1 MKKITYFLWLVC
13 TSLFSGI
20 AAHATSETTL
30 LTTSNGLPG
39 TLSNGQYTFESET
52 LTTKNP
58 FKFMRLTFFDTD
70 GHNTFADNFKFVC
83 ISEFYLEKADG
94 TEIPLTAS
102 NFSTNATETLE
113 HNNANPTRG
122 DLSQLCDDVTNDANN
137 YWHSSW
143 SSSIG
148 EYHYLQ
154 IALPE
159 EIGDITSYKLKWIT
173 RNANNSPI
181 SLAVT
186 TGATA
191 EEVRN
196 DFQWSDNYNVFK
208 ILNSDNGLPG
218 TNSSSQDFKSWTS
231 ELITFDKPIDHL
243 IFKVIGTN
251 TGARFGDYTFFTL
264 SEFKIIK
271 EDGTNVELSASNF
284 FCNAL
289 TTNGNDAKGG
299 VAALCDN
306 NNSTYLHTAYNGN
319 GTNPNTYHKLVI
331 TLPEALSSFKI
342 AFDSRNNNN
351 VPKMVQ
357 LIGYN
362 TTANTEIEE
371 GVYRI
376 ISANTGF
383 NESKSIT
390 GGTITNS
397 FRTNQGGWTKT
408 NVNDPEQYWL
418 IKGNTADGY
427 TLQNYHFG
435 NKKYL
440 STAET
445 GQGKRSNM
453 ANEGSNYRFG
463 YLGEDQF
470 NIFLKNSNV
479 PLHCENQADGV
490 SQSSLTTWQGGAN
503 SPSSW
508 TLEKVE
514 EIDAARISLN
524 SALDGVVSYNGVAD
538 NAIGSNPG
546 QITTDLTLDQVK
558 EKVTALNNSYTTA
571 QEAYNGT
578 DINAMQTAYAT
589 LAAAKANVP
598 TPNAMVAGKYY
609 RLKGSVS
616 STYAVAGD
624 AGSQMPMAQLD
635 NNNQATSIFYYNNNK
650 LLAYGNGYYIYNTRE
665 IGSLGN
671 ASTWAFTSS
680 SNKLGSMTIKA
691 TSGVTGGNGT
701 WMYDNYNNVK
711 KVDRNGAYAAN
722 NCDWFIEEV
731 TNLPVSVSAAG
742 YATLYAPVALTIPAG
757 VEAYTVAF
765 EDGKAK
771 LTPITETIP
780 ANTGVVI
787 EATEGTYNFAI
798 TTTGATATTALTG
811 NVATANVDA
820 DATAYILGKGTQGVG
835 FYKLNSTDRTIKGGR
850 AYYTVPAG
858 ETTQAV
864 AFLFDNTV
872 TSIDAIKDA
881 LNEAK
886 GAIYDLT
893 GRKVTNAAKGGIY
906 IKNGKKFIVK

>member
-102 NFSTNATETLE
+102 NFSTNATESTGE
-113 HNNANPTRG
+113 GPIANI
-122 DLSQLCDDVTNDANN
+122 CDDNTANTN
-137 YWHSSW
+137 YWHSAW
-143 SSSIG
+143 SNSIG

-181 SLAVT
+181 SLIVT

-191 EEVRN
+191 EELNGDINWVNN
-196 DFQWSDNYNVFK
+196 DFNSEHKLLTNADN
-208 ILNSDNGLPG
+208 LPG
-218 TNSSSQDFKSWTS
+218 DNSKSQSFKSWS
-231 ELITFDKPIDHL
+231 SDVINFSSPIKTLGFRVWD
-243 IFKVIGTN
+243 TN
-251 TGARFGDYTFFTL
+251 THAAHSGVKFFTL
-264 SEFKIIK
+264 SEFKVYK
-271 EDGTNVELSASNF
+271 EDGTEIELNKSNF
-284 FCNAL
+284 WCNAVQR
-289 TTNGNDAKGG
+289 NDGQG
-299 VAALCDN
+299 VGALCDN
-306 NNSTYLHTAYNGN
+306 NNTTFLHTTYDGNGN
-319 GTNPNTYHKLVI
+319 EAPLMHTLYI
-331 TLPEALSSFKI
+331 QLPEELSSLKI
-342 AFDSRNNNN
+342 SFDSRNNNN
-351 VPKMVQ
+351 VPSKVE
-357 LIGYN
+357 LIGLN
-362 TTANTEIEE
+362 SSVEMGT
-371 GVYRI
+371 YRI
-376 ISANTGF
+376 VSANTGF
-383 NESKSIT
+383 SSTKVFT
-390 GGTITNS
+390 GSLNNASNS
-397 FRTNQGGWTKT
+397 AGWEGLSE
-408 NVNDPEQYWL
+408 NDPEQYWSVS
-418 IKGNTADGY
+418 GNDFEGY

-435 NKKYL
+435 DKKYL
-440 STAET
+440 KTDLAKGSKSTLVGINNAT
-445 GQGKRSNM
+445 FYTLKKLNDAGQ
-453 ANEGSNYRFG
+453 Y
-463 YLGEDQF
+463 
-470 NIFLKNSNV
+470 NIIPVKSTF
-479 PLHCENQADGV
+479 PIHCANQADHYE
-490 SQSSLTTWQGGAN
+490 QSTLTTWEGGEN

-508 TLEKVE
+508 TFEKVE
-514 EIDAARISLN
+514 EIKAAKVSLN
-524 SALDGVVSYNGVAD
+524 SALDGATKYNVAD

-578 DINAMQTAYAT
+578 DINAMQTAYAS
-589 LAAAKANVP
+589 LVAAKANVP

-798 TTTGATATTALTG
+798 TTTDATATTALTG

-835 FYKLNSTDRTIKGGR
+835 FYKLNSTERTIKGGR
-850 AYYTVPAG
+850 AYYVAPAG
-858 ETTQAV
+858 EATQAV

-893 GRKVTNAAKGGIY
+893 GRKVTNAVKGGIY

>member
-58 FKFMRLTFFDTD
+58 FKFMRLTFFDTY
-70 GHNTFADNFKFVC
+70 GHNTNADNFKFVC
-83 ISEFYLEKADG
+83 ISEFYLEKEDG

-181 SLAVT
+181 SLIVT

-191 EEVRN
+191 EELNGDINWVNN
-196 DFQWSDNYNVFK
+196 DFNSEHKLLTNADN
-208 ILNSDNGLPG
+208 LPG
-218 TNSSSQDFKSWTS
+218 DNSKSQSFKSWS
-231 ELITFDKPIDHL
+231 SDVINFSSPIKTLGFRVWD
-243 IFKVIGTN
+243 TN
-251 TGARFGDYTFFTL
+251 THAAHNGVKFFTL
-264 SEFKIIK
+264 SEFKVYK
-271 EDGTNVELSASNF
+271 EDGTEIELNKSNF
-284 FCNAL
+284 WCNAVQR
-289 TTNGNDAKGG
+289 NDGQG
-299 VAALCDN
+299 VGALCDN
-306 NNSTYLHTAYNGN
+306 NNTTFLHTTYDGNGN
-319 GTNPNTYHKLVI
+319 EAPLMHTLYI
-331 TLPEALSSFKI
+331 QLPEELSSLKI
-342 AFDSRNNNN
+342 SFDSRNNNN
-351 VPKMVQ
+351 VPSKVE
-357 LIGYN
+357 LIGLN
-362 TTANTEIEE
+362 SSVEMGT
-371 GVYRI
+371 YRI
-376 ISANTGF
+376 VSANTGF
-383 NESKSIT
+383 SSTKVFT
-390 GGTITNS
+390 GSLNNASNS
-397 FRTNQGGWTKT
+397 AGWEGLSE
-408 NVNDPEQYWL
+408 NDPEQYWSVS
-418 IKGNTADGY
+418 GNDFEGY

-435 NKKYL
+435 DKKYL
-440 STAET
+440 KTDLAKGSKSTLVGINNAT
-445 GQGKRSNM
+445 FYTLKKLNDAGQ
-453 ANEGSNYRFG
+453 Y
-463 YLGEDQF
+463 
-470 NIFLKNSNV
+470 NIIPVKSTF
-479 PLHCENQADGV
+479 PIHCANQADHYE
-490 SQSSLTTWQGGAN
+490 QSTLTTWEGGEN

-508 TLEKVE
+508 TFEKVE
-514 EIDAARISLN
+514 EIKAAKVSLN
-524 SALDGVVSYNGVAD
+524 SALDGATKYNVAD

-578 DINAMQTAYAT
+578 DINAMQTAYASLVT
-589 LAAAKANVP
+589 AKANVP

-635 NNNQATSIFYYNNNK
+635 NNNQATSIFYYNNDK

-701 WMYDNYNNVK
+701 WMYDNYNKVQ
-711 KVDRNGAYAAN
+711 KVDRIGAYAAN

-798 TTTGATATTALTG
+798 TTTDATATTALTG

-858 ETTQAV
+858 EATQAV

-886 GAIYDLT
+886 GAIYDLS
-893 GRKVTNAAKGGIY
+893 GRKVTNAVKGGIY

>member
-58 FKFMRLTFFDTD
+58 FKFMRLTFFDTY

-102 NFSTNATETLE
+102 NFSTNATESTGE
-113 HNNANPTRG
+113 GPIANI
-122 DLSQLCDDVTNDANN
+122 CDDNTANTN
-137 YWHSSW
+137 YWHSAW
-143 SSSIG
+143 SNSIG

-159 EIGDITSYKLKWIT
+159 DIGDITSYKLKWIT

-181 SLAVT
+181 SLIVT

-191 EEVRN
+191 EELNGDINWVNN
-196 DFQWSDNYNVFK
+196 DFNSEHKLLTNADN
-208 ILNSDNGLPG
+208 LPG
-218 TNSSSQDFKSWTS
+218 DNSKSQSFKSWS
-231 ELITFDKPIDHL
+231 SDVINFSSPIKTLGFRVWD
-243 IFKVIGTN
+243 TN
-251 TGARFGDYTFFTL
+251 THAAHSGVKFFTL
-264 SEFKIIK
+264 SEFKVYK
-271 EDGTNVELSASNF
+271 EDGTEIELNKSNF
-284 FCNAL
+284 WCNAVQR
-289 TTNGNDAKGG
+289 NDGQG
-299 VAALCDN
+299 VGALCDN
-306 NNSTYLHTAYNGN
+306 NNTTFLHTTYDGNGN
-319 GTNPNTYHKLVI
+319 EAPLMHTLYI
-331 TLPEALSSFKI
+331 QLPEELSSLKI
-342 AFDSRNNNN
+342 SFDSRNNNN
-351 VPKMVQ
+351 VPSKVE
-357 LIGYN
+357 LIGLN
-362 TTANTEIEE
+362 SSVEMGT
-371 GVYRI
+371 YRI
-376 ISANTGF
+376 VSANTGF
-383 NESKSIT
+383 SSTKVFT
-390 GGTITNS
+390 GSLNNASNS
-397 FRTNQGGWTKT
+397 AGWEGLSE
-408 NVNDPEQYWL
+408 NDPEQYWSVS
-418 IKGNTADGY
+418 GNDFEGY

-435 NKKYL
+435 DKKYL
-440 STAET
+440 KTDLAKGSKSTLVGINNAT
-445 GQGKRSNM
+445 FYTLKKLNDAGQ
-453 ANEGSNYRFG
+453 Y
-463 YLGEDQF
+463 
-470 NIFLKNSNV
+470 NIIPVKSTF
-479 PLHCENQADGV
+479 PIHCANQADHYE
-490 SQSSLTTWQGGAN
+490 QSTLTTWEGGEN

-508 TLEKVE
+508 TFEKVE
-514 EIDAARISLN
+514 EIKAAKVSLN
-524 SALDGVVSYNGVAD
+524 SALDGATKYNVAD

-578 DINAMQTAYAT
+578 DINAMQTAYAS
-589 LAAAKANVP
+589 LVAAKANVP

-635 NNNQATSIFYYNNNK
+635 NNNQATSIFYYNNDK

-742 YATLYAPVALTIPAG
+742 YATLYAPVALTIPVG
-757 VEAYTVAF
+757 VEVYTVAF

-798 TTTGATATTALTG
+798 TTTDATATTALTG

-835 FYKLNSTDRTIKGGR
+835 FYKLNSTERTIKGGR
-850 AYYTVPAG
+850 AYYVAPAG
-858 ETTQAV
+858 EATQAV

-893 GRKVTNAAKGGIY
+893 GRKVTNAVKGGIY